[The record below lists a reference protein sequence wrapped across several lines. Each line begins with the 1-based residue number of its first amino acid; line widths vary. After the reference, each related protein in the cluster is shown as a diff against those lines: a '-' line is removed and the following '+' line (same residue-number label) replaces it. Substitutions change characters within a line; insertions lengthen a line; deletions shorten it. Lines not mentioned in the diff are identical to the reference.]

1 MSGRVRGQV
10 SAVAPAKVNLC
21 LGVGPVR
28 ADGFHPLA
36 TIYQAVG
43 LQDRVTVGAADEVSV
58 TVRGDARSAVHEVP
72 TDGSNLAVQ
81 AALVLAKHHG
91 LDRGVRIV
99 IEKGI
104 PVAGGMAGG
113 SADAAATLVACDR
126 LWRLGTSREKLLS
139 LAAELGSDVP
149 FALVGGTA
157 LGSGRGELVTP
168 LTTRGRYW
176 WVVLESA
183 VGLSTP
189 AVYREFDALH
199 TGSALV
205 EPQISSGVVSALRD
219 DDVVALGA
227 ALTNELQPA
236 ALRLRPELEGVLE
249 LGRTEGVHGAI
260 VSGSGPSCLFLCA
273 DRADAVRVG
282 EGLRSRGL
290 GPVSVAPGPVAGA
303 RVVAAREG

>member
-1 MSGRVRGQV
+1 VTSVTVR
-10 SAVAPAKVNLC
+10 APAKINLA
-21 LGVGPVR
+21 LAVGAAR
-28 ADGFHPLA
+28 ADGFHELA
-36 TIYQAVG
+36 TAYHAVSLYDEVVAAEDEELSISVTTSEG
-43 LQDRVTVGAADEVSV
+43 EPVDGVPQDRT
-58 TVRGDARSAVHEVP
+58 
-72 TDGSNLAVQ
+72 NLAV
-81 AALVLAKHHG
+81 AAAELLAERVG
-91 LDRGVRIV
+91 LTANVRLHV
-99 IEKGI
+99 TKAI

-126 LWRLGTSREKLLS
+126 LWRLGTSREELLS

-168 LTTRGRYW
+168 LATRGRYW

-249 LGRTEGVHGAI
+249 LGRSEGVHGAI

-303 RVVAAREG
+303 RVVAAREV